1 MAIVKKITLDW
12 NTTALTVYTIIR
24 RESDSYRLNDADG
37 AFAAAPADP
46 YISLTEDSV
55 IKGRYELSESRAVW
69 TDGRYTF
76 AIYRQTGG
84 SPAPVSDVMIGTGE
98 IAILSDIEVYSDAF
112 VSTITAKLPTNYIMG
127 SSVLTGKDD
136 EIDAIVAKLPTNY
149 IMGSSV
155 LTAKDDEID
164 AIKVQTDKMQFDGTN
179 YIRSTHAAI
188 VGTVVTDAG
197 NSILQIK
204 TDLAN
209 VTNDAYK
216 GGWLKF
222 TSGVLIN
229 LPPRRISSYIGAS
242 KTVIPSDAW
251 ISIPADGVTFEI
263 ITS

>member
-1 MAIVKKITLDW
+1 
-12 NTTALTVYTIIR
+12 
-24 RESDSYRLNDADG
+24 
-37 AFAAAPADP
+37 
-46 YISLTEDSV
+46 
-55 IKGRYELSESRAVW
+55 
-69 TDGRYTF
+69 
-76 AIYRQTGG
+76 
-84 SPAPVSDVMIGTGE
+84 
-98 IAILSDIEVYSDAF
+98 
-112 VSTITAKLPTNYIMG
+112 
-127 SSVLTGKDD
+127 
-136 EIDAIVAKLPTNY
+136 
-149 IMGSSV
+149 
-155 LTAKDDEID
+155 
-164 AIKVQTDKMQFDGTN
+164 MQFDGTN